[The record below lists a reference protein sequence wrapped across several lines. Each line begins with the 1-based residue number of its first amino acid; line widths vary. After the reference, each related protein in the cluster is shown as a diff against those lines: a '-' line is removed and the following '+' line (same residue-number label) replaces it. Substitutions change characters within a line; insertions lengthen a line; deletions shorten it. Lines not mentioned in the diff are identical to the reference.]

1 MPLIDGPELDKI
13 KKELVE
19 WYLNTRAWL
28 IEAMESGGYPYG
40 NRQLSPSEQIERFL
54 QMTPEEWD
62 YMESRLMERYRGRPN
77 QRELV
82 EADLKDYSRRMTQA
96 LGGVR

>member
-28 IEAMESGGYPYG
+28 IEALELGGYPYG
-40 NRQLSPSEQIERFL
+40 SRQLSPSEQIERFL